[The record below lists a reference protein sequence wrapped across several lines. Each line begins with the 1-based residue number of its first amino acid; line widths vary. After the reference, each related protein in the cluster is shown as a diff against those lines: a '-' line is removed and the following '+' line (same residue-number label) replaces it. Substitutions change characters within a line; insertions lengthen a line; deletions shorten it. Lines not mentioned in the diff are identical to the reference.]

1 MPAGILQEE
10 SIVDNSFVNWAV
22 LSAASVAGVDPDVL
36 VSPLRRWPL
45 PMVRAMA
52 YEYLYDIGLSSTAV
66 GSIFGR
72 THSTVLQD
80 KARLNGLKEYDKEVQ
95 RMYRLFNE
103 RVYECEL
110 DSWL

>member
-1 MPAGILQEE
+1 MDRE
-10 SIVDNSFVNWAV
+10 FVGWAIN
-22 LSAASVAGVDPDVL
+22 SAASVAGVEPRVL
-36 VSPLRRWPL
+36 LSPLRKWPL

-80 KARLNGLKEYDKEVQ
+80 KARLNGLKKYDKEVQ
-95 RMYRLFNE
+95 RMYRNFNE
-103 RVYECEL
+103 SVYEYEL